1 MCVITLCWNLPNISI
16 FDLCLLMIKYTTV
29 LAQIQ
34 IFVVSVRLQNVLE
47 CIGNTLCTV
56 DRLHFSLKEIFED
69 KIYLV

>member
-1 MCVITLCWNLPNISI
+1 M
-16 FDLCLLMIKYTTV
+16 
-29 LAQIQ
+29 LAYDKIHNGSCTNPD
-34 IFVVSVRLQNVLE
+34 FVVSVRLQNVLE